1 MIVSGLAVAQL
12 LSTLQG
18 ETYEYGALRLTLEF
32 DLAQCGWVV
41 GLSSPPFWYLNGEC
55 PPKKRVYS
63 QVVIP
68 EADFEAGH
76 VDEYLGRLFAQH
88 LERLEL
94 FRPIHMPW

>member
-1 MIVSGLAVAQL
+1 LIVSGLAVAQL

-18 ETYEYGALRLTLEF
+18 ETYEHGALQLSLEF

-41 GLSSPPFWYLNGEC
+41 GLSSPPFWNPNGEC
-55 PPKKRVYS
+55 PPTERVYT

-68 EADFEAGH
+68 KSDFEAGH
-76 VDEYLGRLFAQH
+76 VDEYLVRVFARH

-94 FRPIHMPW
+94 FRPNHML